1 MRVAKYAFLSD
12 EWLAAARALHAEYEG
27 KVEPLPSSVRLN
39 MSVRQA
45 PYGDDGT
52 INAHL
57 DTSSGLVS
65 VELEHLENP
74 DVTVTIDYDVAR
86 TLIVERDAAA
96 VMGAFMGG
104 RIKVDGDLT
113 KLLGLALPGSSA
125 AVTNPMSMEM
135 AQRLLD
141 MTE

>member
-1 MRVAKYAFLSD
+1 MAKYAFLSD
-12 EWLAAARALHAEYEG
+12 EWLAAARALHAEYED

-39 MSVRQA
+39 MTVRSA
-45 PYGDDGT
+45 PYGTDGT
-52 INAHL
+52 IEAHL
-57 DTSSGLVS
+57 DTTSGLVA
-65 VELEHLENP
+65 VDLEHLDNP
-74 DVTVTIDYDVAR
+74 NVTVTIDYDVAR
-86 TLIVERDAAA
+86 TLIVDRDPAA

-113 KLLGLALPGSSA
+113 KLLSLALPGSAA
-125 AVTNPMSMEM
+125 AVTNPASMEM